1 MVRLWFAREHGT
13 ATHQLVGAQEQLVG
27 VARQAQRRQVHRHHA
42 RVVGRR
48 LADSRRRRCGRQ
60 RLVLRVQQLRLGRQ
74 HVRVVAQ
81 PARLQTRDTRRGV
94 AVGRGVVPAQPR
106 CVVVRKPPAAAAV
119 TAVTTTAAGLPVE
132 GDKQRHLLSLGE
144 QHAVRDLIQRGH
156 AGWVGL
162 QRPHQPRRATLPR
175 PQRQVRPPQHQTR
188 LRHQVHA
195 TSTNNSA
202 STSASTSASAL
213 ACGACRVVQRRLLE
227 HATARRE
234 RRRAALAALGRALVG
249 AVACI
254 AGGCLFIF
262 RHAFQQR
269 HDVFPRVQR
278 RHGVRGEAH
287 EPQVRHHAPPV
298 VERAGGGAGGAAL
311 VALRGAA
318 ALFQGGGQQVGVLL
332 LQQPQRVRVT
342 AVQVKRRR
350 QQVHVVVER
359 AVASGGCASGGASIS
374 VTSHAQ

>member
-1 MVRLWFAREHGT
+1 M
-13 ATHQLVGAQEQLVG
+13 
-27 VARQAQRRQVHRHHA
+27 
-42 RVVGRR
+42 
-48 LADSRRRRCGRQ
+48 
-60 RLVLRVQQLRLGRQ
+60 
-74 HVRVVAQ
+74 
-81 PARLQTRDTRRGV
+81 
-94 AVGRGVVPAQPR
+94 
-106 CVVVRKPPAAAAV
+106 
-119 TAVTTTAAGLPVE
+119 
-132 GDKQRHLLSLGE
+132 
-144 QHAVRDLIQRGH
+144 
-156 AGWVGL
+156 
-162 QRPHQPRRATLPR
+162 
-175 PQRQVRPPQHQTR
+175 
-188 LRHQVHA
+188 
-195 TSTNNSA
+195 
-202 STSASTSASAL
+202 
-213 ACGACRVVQRRLLE
+213 VQRRLLE

-254 AGGCLFIF
+254 AGWLVIF

-287 EPQVRHHAPPV
+287 EPQVRHHAPSV

-342 AVQVKRRR
+342 AVQVKRGR